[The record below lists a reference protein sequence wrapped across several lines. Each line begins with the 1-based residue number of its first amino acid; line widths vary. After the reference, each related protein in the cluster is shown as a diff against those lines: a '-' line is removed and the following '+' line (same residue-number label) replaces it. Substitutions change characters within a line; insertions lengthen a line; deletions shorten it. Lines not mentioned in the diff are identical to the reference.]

1 MMETLPYAVG
11 AASHGAG
18 HGHHPPRLLTLLVV
32 GALALAAAT
41 VAYAFAGDPGGGSS
55 GPSTPTTTTQPST
68 PSQPAPGATPGT
80 GTSTSST
87 TTTAPESTDANA
99 NNSNTTGGSQTGYDD
114 NTVIDSETGK
124 PRQETETERE
134 ANGTSGSAQEQA
146 QEQGEDA
153 GTQAQQVAD
162 DAGEGKVTDD
172 TVIYGNPPSFE
183 LSGDF
188 FLRIVAYELFSLVH
202 SACSA
207 IMGLCGFFLG
217 ILDRAT
223 SPLLAADWAGGAFG
237 RLYSAASAVASTVG
251 IPFGMAICGMSL
263 MVALNTV
270 TDRMRRADARDQ
282 GFALLMLAFAF
293 AVSVTLVYHAVDIAG
308 AIYWLSTRLIA
319 MLRGA
324 LASAGVPVSVGG
336 SVGDSL
342 KTSVMGGMEGLTYGE
357 SGATLIYLIV
367 ALAMA
372 FMCFGCMT
380 YVILQALL
388 RMAECYLRASFAPIT
403 VAFAASDKTRPI
415 AIGYLKRFA
424 AVAFSAGLIVMSLAL
439 AGLLFDVA
447 SGIIGPLVQGGDDSV
462 AGVIGGLVPTVV
474 CVTAVTA
481 IVRKTESISANL
493 FGLAQ

>member
-1 MMETLPYAVG
+1 METLPYAVG
-11 AASHGAG
+11 PAHRRAG
-18 HGHHPPRLLTLLVV
+18 RCRRAPRWLAVLVMA
-32 GALALAAAT
+32 ALALATAT
-41 VAYAFAGDPGGGSS
+41 IAYAFAGDPGGGSS
-55 GPSTPTTTTQPST
+55 GPSTPPTTSQPSA

-80 GTSTSST
+80 GTSTSPPAT
-87 TTTAPESTDANA
+87 TTPESTDANA
-99 NNSNTTGGSQTGYDD
+99 NNSNDTGGSQTGHDG
-114 NTVIDSETGK
+114 NTVIDSETGR

-134 ANGTSGSAQEQA
+134 ANGTTGSAQEQA
-146 QEQGEDA
+146 QGQGK
-153 GTQAQQVAD
+153 
-162 DAGEGKVTDD
+162 DAGEQARQEVEEASGGKVTDD

-188 FLRIVAYELFSLVH
+188 FLRIVAYELFTLVH
-202 SACSA
+202 SMASA
-207 IMGLCGFFLG
+207 VMDLCGFLLG

-223 SPLLAADWAGGAFG
+223 SPLLTADWAGGAFG

-263 MVALNTV
+263 MVALNSV
-270 TDRMRRADARDQ
+270 TDRMRRADARGQ
-282 GFALLMLAFAF
+282 GLALLMLGLAF
-293 AVSVTLVYHAVDIAG
+293 AVSVALVYHAVDIAG
-308 AIYWLSTRLIA
+308 AIYWLATRLVA
-319 MLRGA
+319 MLRAA
-324 LASAGVPVSVGG
+324 LAAAGVPVTVDG
-336 SVGDSL
+336 SIGEAL
-342 KTSVMGGMEGLTYGE
+342 KSSVMGGMEGLTYGQ
-357 SGATLIYLIV
+357 SGAILIYLIV

-388 RMAECYLRASFAPIT
+388 RMAECYLRASFAPIA

-415 AIGYLKRFA
+415 AVNYLKRFA

-447 SGIIGPLVQGGDDSV
+447 SGIIGPLVQGGDGTV

-481 IVRKTESISANL
+481 IVKRTETISANL